1 MSASDLADAPTRED
15 GIARAIAAAR
25 AHHARLGVAKP
36 SDLRVELAAA
46 ELDGYV
52 VPSAEV
58 AGDARVV
65 RANGVALIVIAASIE
80 GTPRARFSIAHE
92 LGHLVLHPDVD
103 ALARIHGLPRAKR
116 YEFDV
121 EREADAFASEWLL
134 PHALFARMCG
144 AARPRLDDVADVAR
158 AFGTSLTATA
168 KRWTELAPEATACAL
183 VESKA
188 GRVRHFTRSQ
198 AFRAKVVRRRAIED
212 GACAAEPTI
221 GAPRSVGGAWG
232 GAAAGVEIFEQ
243 SVRVPDAD
251 VVLTW
256 LWHAP
261 PT

>member
-1 MSASDLADAPTRED
+1 MNAPHVAAAPTRED

-92 LGHLVLHPDVD
+92 LGHLLLHPDVD
-103 ALARIHGLPRAKR
+103 ALARIHGLPRSKR

-144 AARPRLDDVADVAR
+144 AARPILDDVADVAR

-168 KRWTELAPEATACAL
+168 KRWAELAPTACAL

-212 GACAAEPTI
+212 GACVAETSI
-221 GAPRSVGGAWG
+221 RAPHSVGGAWG

-243 SVRVPDAD
+243 SVRVPDTD

-261 PT
+261 T